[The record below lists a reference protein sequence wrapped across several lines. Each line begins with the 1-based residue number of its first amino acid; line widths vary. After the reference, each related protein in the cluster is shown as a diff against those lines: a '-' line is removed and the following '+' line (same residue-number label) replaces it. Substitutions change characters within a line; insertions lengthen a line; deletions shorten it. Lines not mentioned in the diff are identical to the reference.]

1 MRALPI
7 IWKRTRTSALAQL
20 VPQVVEIDMVIQ
32 EERKFA
38 IDAAIVRTMK
48 ASRTC
53 KIATLIPDVCKQLS
67 FLFQAHPPFVR
78 KRMEE
83 LIDKGFMERGDD
95 LRELRYIA

>member
-1 MRALPI
+1 MRALRI

-20 VPQVVEIDMVIQ
+20 LSAGWFRVSQVVEIDMVIQ

-53 KIATLIPDVCKQLS
+53 KIATLIPDVCKVTKPM
-67 FLFQAHPPFVR
+67 H
-78 KRMEE
+78 
-83 LIDKGFMERGDD
+83 D
-95 LRELRYIA
+95 